1 MARIPLLIVAALL
14 VTGLVGPVG
23 AAGEP
28 FEIPAVLSISGPGSF
43 LGKNEQEALRVVEST
58 VNASGGVAG
67 RPVTFAVQDDQSNPQ
82 VALQLTN
89 ALIARKVPVIL
100 GSSLVAACSAMAPLA
115 KDGPVIYCL
124 SAGMHPER
132 ESYMYTYGV
141 STTDLIAMNLR
152 WLGAKGLRKVALLIS
167 TDASGQDG
175 ERGIDAALALPDN
188 KDVTV
193 VAREHYATS
202 DLSVAAQLA
211 RIKQSGAQTLI
222 AWGTGTPIG
231 TVLHGVQDTGLD
243 IPICVS
249 ASNNIYAEMKQ
260 YASILPHDLIAA
272 GMPGTVADSLPNGAV
287 KTAVRQ
293 FVDAFKA
300 AGIRA
305 DISQSI
311 AWDPGLIIVNAFR
324 KYGPNATPAQLRE
337 FISTLH
343 GWAGA
348 NGMYDFRTGDQRGLA
363 VATSGIMQR
372 WDVTKDTWVAIS
384 AFGGTIR

>member
-1 MARIPLLIVAALL
+1 MARLPLLLAAALVL
-14 VTGLVGPVG
+14 AGIVRPVG

-28 FEIPAVLSISGPGSF
+28 FEIPAILSLTGPGSF
-43 LGKNEQEALRVVEST
+43 LGKNEQDALNVVESQ

-67 RPVTFAVQDDQSNPQ
+67 RPVKFAVQDDQSNPQ

-100 GSSLVAACSAMAPLA
+100 GSTLVAACSAMAPLA

-124 SAGMHPER
+124 SAGMHPEKDG
-132 ESYMYTYGV
+132 YMFTYGV

-152 WLGAKGLRKVALLIS
+152 YLNAQGLRKIAILTS

-175 ERGIDAALALPDN
+175 ERGIDAGLALPES
-188 KDVTV
+188 KGLTV

-202 DLSVAAQLA
+202 DLSVAAQLS

-231 TVLHGVQDTGLD
+231 TVLHGVQDIGLD

-260 YASILPHDLIAA
+260 YASILPHDLLAA
-272 GMPGTVADSLPNGAV
+272 GMPATVAGSLPRGPVKSAV
-287 KTAVRQ
+287 QQ
-293 FVDAFKA
+293 FVDACKA
-300 AGIRA
+300 VGVRA

-311 AWDPGLIIVNAFR
+311 AWDPGLMIVGAFR
-324 KYGPNATPAQLRE
+324 KLGPNATAAQLRTYIE
-337 FISTLH
+337 ALH

-363 VATSGIMQR
+363 VVTSGIMNR
-372 WDVTKDTWVAIS
+372 WDAGKDTWVAIS
-384 AFGGTIR
+384 KFGGAIR